1 MFDRLIEGFQALSYG
16 SLLSLGLLFG
26 IAAANY
32 KALPLVSTL
41 RILPAVLRLLKPRLP
56 PWNKAA
62 KRRAA
67 SASSSPFI
75 PASSSGARPAASP
88 LLFRHH
94 VTPSQRA
101 VAADLDINMHKSN
114 STFFGDADV
123 NRTRLLASLLS
134 NGLAALGPANFI
146 LAGAQA
152 RFLREVRPYAA
163 YDVSSRVLGWTDRS
177 FYVVTY
183 FVKPGVR
190 LPFAVEGRG
199 GPQAL
204 FGKGA
209 DEKLRR
215 SVYAVLVTRFVFK
228 AGRETVMPEQVLRE
242 SGLLL
247 GDEECALG
255 GGQDEKM
262 LDGEGVEAAVKVG
275 LEYVAHCMD

>member
-1 MFDRLIEGFQALSYG
+1 MFNQLIESFQALSYG
-16 SLLSLGLLFG
+16 SILGLGLLFG

-62 KRRAA
+62 KCRAA
-67 SASSSPFI
+67 SSPSPFV
-75 PASSSGARPAASP
+75 PASSSLSASP
-88 LLFRHH
+88 RLFQHH
-94 VTPSQRA
+94 VTHSQRA
-101 VAADLDINMHKSN
+101 VAADLDINLHKSN
-114 STFFGDADV
+114 STFFADADV

-134 NGLAALGPANFI
+134 DGLAALGPANFI

-163 YDVSSRVLGWTDRS
+163 YDVSSRVLAWTDRS

-183 FVKPGVR
+183 FLKPGAR
-190 LPFAVEGRG
+190 MPFAVEGRG

-204 FGKGA
+204 FAKGA
-209 DEKLRR
+209 EEKLRR
-215 SVYAVLVTRFVFK
+215 SVFAVLVTRFVFK

-247 GDEECALG
+247 DDAECALG
-255 GGQDEKM
+255 GGQEEKM
-262 LDGEGVEAAVKVG
+262 LDGGSVEGAVKAG
-275 LEYVAHCMD
+275 LEYVAHCME

>member
-1 MFDRLIEGFQALSYG
+1 MFDRMIEDFQALSYG

-56 PWNKAA
+56 PWDKAA

-67 SASSSPFI
+67 SSPFV
-75 PASSSGARPAASP
+75 PASSSLAASP

-94 VTPSQRA
+94 ITRSQRA

-134 NGLAALGPANFI
+134 DGLAALGPANFI

-204 FGKGA
+204 FEKGA

-247 GDEECALG
+247 DEEECALG
-255 GGQDEKM
+255 GGQDERM
-262 LDGEGVEAAVKVG
+262 LDGESVEAVVKAG

>member
-1 MFDRLIEGFQALSYG
+1 MFDRLIEGFQTLSYS
-16 SLLSLGLLFG
+16 SLLGLGLLFG

-32 KALPLVSTL
+32 KALPLISTL

-56 PWNKAA
+56 PWNKAST
-62 KRRAA
+62 RRAA
-67 SASSSPFI
+67 SSPFV
-75 PASSSGARPAASP
+75 PASSSPAASP

-94 VTPSQRA
+94 VTRSQRA

-123 NRTRLLASLLS
+123 DRTRLLASLLS

-163 YDVSSRVLGWTDRS
+163 YDVSSRVLGWTDKS

-183 FVKPGVR
+183 FLRPGAR
-190 LPFAVEGRG
+190 LPFAVEGTG

-247 GDEECALG
+247 DDEKCALG
-255 GGQDEKM
+255 SGQDEKM
-262 LDGEGVEAAVKVG
+262 LDGGSVEAVVKAG
-275 LEYVAHCMD
+275 LEYVAHCME

>member
-1 MFDRLIEGFQALSYG
+1 MFNQLIESFQALSYG
-16 SLLSLGLLFG
+16 SLLGLGLLFG

-67 SASSSPFI
+67 SSSPFV
-75 PASSSGARPAASP
+75 PAPSSLSASP
-88 LLFRHH
+88 RLFQHH
-94 VTPSQRA
+94 VTHSQRA

-114 STFFGDADV
+114 STFFADADV

-134 NGLAALGPANFI
+134 GGLAALGPANFI

-163 YDVSSRVLGWTDRS
+163 YDVSSRVLAWTDRS

-183 FVKPGVR
+183 FLKPGARV
-190 LPFAVEGRG
+190 PFAVEGRG

-204 FGKGA
+204 FAKGA
-209 DEKLRR
+209 DDGLRR

-228 AGRETVMPEQVLRE
+228 AGRETVLPEQVLRE

-247 GDEECALG
+247 NDEDRSLG
-255 GGQDEKM
+255 GGKDEKM
-262 LDGEGVEAAVKVG
+262 PDRESFEAAVKAG
-275 LEYVAHCMD
+275 LEYVAHCME